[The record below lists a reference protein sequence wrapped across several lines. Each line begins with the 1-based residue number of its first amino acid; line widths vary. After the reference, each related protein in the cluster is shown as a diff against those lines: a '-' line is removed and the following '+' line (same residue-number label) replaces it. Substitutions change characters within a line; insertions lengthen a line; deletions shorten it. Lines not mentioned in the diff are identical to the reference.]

1 MADPNP
7 LPHDEA
13 AIRRGVELLYFG
25 YSHLTRAAD
34 ERLETQG
41 LGRAHHRVLYFVS
54 RQPGLN
60 VSELLRLLNVT
71 KQSLSRV
78 LGELTKRNLVE
89 LRTST
94 QDRRQRL
101 LFLTGDGAA
110 LEAALFSDLRSRLSA
125 AYAEAGADSAPGFW
139 AILTSLI
146 AEDDR
151 AMVQALDR
159 D

>member
-34 ERLETQG
+34 ERLEMQG

-78 LGELTKRNLVE
+78 LGELTKRHLVE

-101 LFLTGDGAA
+101 LFLTEEGAK

-125 AYAEAGADSAPGFW
+125 AYAEAGSDSAPGFW

-146 AEDDR
+146 AVEDR